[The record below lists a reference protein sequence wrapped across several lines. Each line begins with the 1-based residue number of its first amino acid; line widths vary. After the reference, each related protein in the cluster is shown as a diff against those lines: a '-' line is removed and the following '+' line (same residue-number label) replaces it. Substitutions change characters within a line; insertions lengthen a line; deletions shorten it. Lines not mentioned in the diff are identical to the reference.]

1 LGAVPVPA
9 FLKPDQ
15 RFAGKRVL
23 RNRYAKPISL
33 NRTHMPFSLPGGW
46 QSVNVWHV
54 QNMGHFMSGG
64 HCRKYKILQVG
75 IGAGWSVLV
84 TREDGFQN
92 TWLGFETKG
101 QAEAWIAKEIAKR
114 SRAIS

>member
-1 LGAVPVPA
+1 LVAVPVPA

-15 RFAGKRVL
+15 QFAGKRAV
-23 RNRYAKPISL
+23 RNRYTKPISL
-33 NRTHMPFSLPGGW
+33 NETHMPISLPGRR
-46 QSVNVWHV
+46 QSANVWHV
-54 QNMGHFMSGG
+54 QNMGQFMSGG
-64 HCRKYKILQVG
+64 HCRKYKILPVG

-92 TWLGFETKG
+92 TWLGFETKD

-114 SRAIS
+114 ARAIS